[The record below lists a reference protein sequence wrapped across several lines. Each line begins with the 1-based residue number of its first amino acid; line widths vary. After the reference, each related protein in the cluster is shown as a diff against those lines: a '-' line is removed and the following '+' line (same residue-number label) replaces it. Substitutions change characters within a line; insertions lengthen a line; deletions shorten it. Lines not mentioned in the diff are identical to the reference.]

1 MSRVVSP
8 DVTHTTFAVL
18 IMGGLI
24 AGSLWTILPFLGA
37 LIWATAIVVATW
49 PTLLWVQRLAG
60 GRRSV
65 ATAVMVVLILVAF
78 IIPFWVAVGAL
89 LDASLNALEIV
100 RSYQAKGLGPPP
112 SWVADIPLVGERMAV
127 RWRELAAGGPEAFA
141 ATIRPYARA
150 LAAWLLAITGGIG
163 GLVLHFLVTTIL
175 AGVLYA
181 KGETAA
187 RGVVAFARRL
197 GRERGEQVVILAGQ
211 SVRSVAMGVV
221 VTALLQSSL
230 AGLGLWV
237 AGVPHPGLLT
247 ALVFVLCIAQIGPI
261 LVMVPA
267 VIWLYGNG
275 AALWGTVLL
284 IWSIPVCIMD
294 NFLRPIL
301 ISRGVDLP
309 LLLIIAGV
317 VGGLI
322 GFGVIGLFVG
332 PVILAVSYTLLQSW
346 TRDEMTVREESRD
359 ESQLREA

>member
-1 MSRVVSP
+1 MNRTAFP

-18 IMGGLI
+18 ILGGLI
-24 AGSLWTILPFLGA
+24 AGSLWTLRPFLGA

-49 PTLLWVQRLAG
+49 PALLWVQRLAG
-60 GRRSV
+60 GRRYV
-65 ATAVMVVLILVAF
+65 ATAVMVVMILVGF
-78 IIPFWVAVGAL
+78 MIPFWIAVGAL
-89 LDASLNALEIV
+89 LDASAHALEIA
-100 RSYQAKGLGPPP
+100 RSYRAQGLGPPP
-112 SWVADIPLVGERMAV
+112 SWLADIPLVGERIAA
-127 RWRELAAGGPEAFA
+127 RWRGIAAGGPEAFA
-141 ATIRPYARA
+141 VAIRPYARSI
-150 LAAWLLAITGGIG
+150 AAWMLAVTGGIG
-163 GLVLHFLVTTIL
+163 GLVLHFLVTIIL

-187 RGVVAFARRL
+187 RGLVAFARRL
-197 GRERGEQVVILAGQ
+197 GRDRGEQAVILAGK

-261 LVMVPA
+261 LVMAPA
-267 VIWLYGNG
+267 VIWLYATGDV
-275 AALWGTVLL
+275 AWGTALL
-284 IWSIPVCIMD
+284 IWSVPVVIMD

-309 LLLIIAGV
+309 LLLILAGV
-317 VGGLI
+317 IGGLV

-346 TRDEMTVREESRD
+346 TRDEMT
-359 ESQLREA
+359 LREA